1 MIVENIPANKASFL
15 RKNDAFYA
23 GCLHAPCLE
32 QLGSKNKAGEPVPF
46 RFHIT
51 GFVGHGLGTGK
62 HHPDSTYVPSPT
74 IHFQADSSESESSDD
89 EPGVRRSAIT
99 GKKIK
104 MKLENQTTEDHARAA
119 GRKHLLQ
126 FMNSQF

>member
-1 MIVENIPANKASFL
+1 MNKVETVDVL
-15 RKNDAFYA
+15 R
-23 GCLHAPCLE
+23 
-32 QLGSKNKAGEPVPF
+32 
-46 RFHIT
+46 
-51 GFVGHGLGTGK
+51 
-62 HHPDSTYVPSPT
+62 DSYPT
-74 IHFQADSSESESSDD
+74 IDPRRILMQGGGSESDTSDD

-104 MKLENQTTEDHARAA
+104 MRLENQTSEDHARAA

>member
-1 MIVENIPANKASFL
+1 
-15 RKNDAFYA
+15 
-23 GCLHAPCLE
+23 
-32 QLGSKNKAGEPVPF
+32 
-46 RFHIT
+46 
-51 GFVGHGLGTGK
+51 
-62 HHPDSTYVPSPT
+62 
-74 IHFQADSSESESSDD
+74 DD

-99 GKKIK
+99 GKKIR

>member
-1 MIVENIPANKASFL
+1 MHLVAREGKRVFYLFVRSLFADKFVHLAHVVREFCQVE
-15 RKNDAFYA
+15 D
-23 GCLHAPCLE
+23 
-32 QLGSKNKAGEPVPF
+32 
-46 RFHIT
+46 
-51 GFVGHGLGTGK
+51 
-62 HHPDSTYVPSPT
+62 DS
-74 IHFQADSSESESSDD
+74 QSESSDD